1 MENTKK
7 KDLAILFRQFTQ
19 LLKSERIEIGN
30 IYLIAVFSALLS
42 LLLPLGIQSIF
53 NLVLGAKLSI
63 SLAIIIT
70 LIIIGVFLSGYL
82 QLLQIKYHEA
92 IQQRLFAKSSLFFAN
107 SMAKVETSL
116 AKGIFLP
123 EITNRFFDTI
133 IIQKSLAKILVDLT
147 GAILLLV
154 FALILLAIY
163 HPLFIVP
170 GLILLFLLVLFL
182 FYYAPISAKS
192 SKYESNSKYEMVFW
206 LEELA
211 RTQKVF
217 KLSNSEN
224 FTLLKTDGFLKN
236 WVKFRQE
243 HFSTLVNQYWVL
255 VFFKVLFVAA
265 MLVLGTTLV
274 LNQAINFGQFV
285 AIEIIFVLII
295 SSIEKIISTVDV
307 AYDVLISSDKLNV
320 FSKLPVQD
328 TSTISFLDTEL
339 AVDIRTSN
347 LRVINELNDKIAIDL
362 ISFELPAAETLAIV
376 GGSDSGKHLLMQV
389 LSGDFCEFIG
399 EIDYQKVPLK
409 GLKTTDFFNHVA
421 YIGDEPQVFFGT
433 ILENLCLNIKE
444 NLTNTKIDEVHK
456 ILEITQLNEW
466 VRSLPLGLETI
477 ISPSQKSIS
486 FTLLKKIEFA
496 RVLMQKPLLLL
507 IEDFTF
513 EMSKNE
519 QEKWMDLIACNT
531 MNWTTIIATNNINLI
546 VKSDKMLVLEKG
558 LQTYF
563 GAIDT
568 NHSIFK

>member
-236 WVKFRQE
+236 WVKCRQE

-255 VFFKVLFVAA
+255 VFFKVLFVAS

>member
-7 KDLAILFRQFTQ
+7 KDLTILFRQFTQ

-82 QLLQIKYHEA
+82 QLLQIKYNEA

-519 QEKWMDLIACNT
+519 QEKWMDLIACNA

>member
-7 KDLAILFRQFTQ
+7 KDLTILFRQFTQ

-255 VFFKVLFVAA
+255 VFFKVLFVAS

>member
-255 VFFKVLFVAA
+255 VFFKVLFVAS